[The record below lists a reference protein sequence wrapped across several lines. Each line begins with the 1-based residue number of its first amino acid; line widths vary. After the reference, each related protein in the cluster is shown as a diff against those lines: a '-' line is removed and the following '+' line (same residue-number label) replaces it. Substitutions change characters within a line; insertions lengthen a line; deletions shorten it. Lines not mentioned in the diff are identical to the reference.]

1 MNTATLLANNLQAL
15 IDADKGMS
23 EHGLSIKSG
32 VPKTSIRR
40 ARLNEGAAQIDTVEK
55 VAKAFNLRACDIL
68 DPDLTRRLEAKEPLR
83 MGEHRLPVMSEADWK
98 ALSPRT
104 RAFVE
109 ELCTQ
114 VLSGALQD
122 ADVAWLHD
130 SMQRAAK
137 PKPPEHKPLP
147 LPDVADGVPSKNLTV
162 ESKHFQPGT
171 LQSATDKL

>member
-1 MNTATLLANNLQAL
+1 MSVLHVFSGNLKALMATR
-15 IDADKGMS
+15 DD
-23 EHGLSIKSG
+23 LSSNYKVSKASG
-32 VPKTSIRR
+32 IAPTTVRR
-40 ARLNEGAAQIDTVEK
+40 AMNGEVAAQIDSVEEI
-55 VAKAFNLRACDIL
+55 AKSFRLRACDIL
-68 DPDLTRRLEAKEPLR
+68 DPDLIRRLEAKEPLR
-83 MGEHRLPVMSEADWK
+83 MGEHRLPVMPEADWK

-137 PKPPEHKPLP
+137 PAPVQGGRIAPEHKEELEA
-147 LPDVADGVPSKNLTV
+147 LSRQAEEL
-162 ESKHFQPGT
+162 HAQPQQRHST
-171 LQSATDKL
+171 AKR